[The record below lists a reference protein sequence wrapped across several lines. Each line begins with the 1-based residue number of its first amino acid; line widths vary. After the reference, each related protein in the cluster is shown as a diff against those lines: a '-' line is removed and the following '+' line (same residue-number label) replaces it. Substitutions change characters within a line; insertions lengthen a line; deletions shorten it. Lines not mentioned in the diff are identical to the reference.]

1 MREAYKVKQL
11 GLYLQHQGARVACAE
26 SCTGGLL
33 AATLTH
39 IAGASQWFEGG
50 YITYSN
56 EAKQANLGVS
66 AETLKRYG
74 AVSEETA
81 IEMANGV
88 LQSPIKA
95 DYAVSITGVAGPDGG
110 TESKP
115 VGMVCFAFAKRLD
128 SGGVH
133 SDAIT
138 RHFTGSR
145 EQIRE
150 QAVSFVLD
158 QWLAR
163 LGPNPEDSDPHLH
176 NNGDT
181 SSSTVDAE

>member
-1 MREAYKVKQL
+1 MKEAYKVKQL
-11 GLYLQHQGARVACAE
+11 GLYLQRLNARVACAE

-33 AATLTH
+33 ATALTH
-39 IAGASQWFEGG
+39 VAGASQWFEGG

-56 EAKQANLGVS
+56 AAKQNDLGVS

-88 LQSPIKA
+88 LERLKDA
-95 DYAVSITGVAGPDGG
+95 HYAVSITGVAGPEGG
-110 TESKP
+110 TDTKP
-115 VGMVCFAFAKRLD
+115 VGMVCFAFAKRLE

-138 RHFTGSR
+138 RHFTDR
-145 EQIRE
+145 
-150 QAVSFVLD
+150 
-158 QWLAR
+158 
-163 LGPNPEDSDPHLH
+163 
-176 NNGDT
+176 
-181 SSSTVDAE
+181 

>member
-1 MREAYKVKQL
+1 MKEAYKVKHL
-11 GLYLQHQGARVACAE
+11 GLYLQRLGARVACAE

-39 IAGASQWFEGG
+39 IAGASQWFERA

-56 EAKQANLGVS
+56 EAKQADLGVS

-88 LQSPIKA
+88 LERSEHA
-95 DYAVSITGVAGPDGG
+95 DYAVSITGVAGPEGG

-115 VGMVCFAFAKRLD
+115 VGMVCFAFAKRLERRGD
-128 SGGVH
+128 RKSTRLNSSHV
-133 SDAIT
+133 AI
-138 RHFTGSR
+138 S
-145 EQIRE
+145 
-150 QAVSFVLD
+150 
-158 QWLAR
+158 
-163 LGPNPEDSDPHLH
+163 
-176 NNGDT
+176 
-181 SSSTVDAE
+181 

>member
-1 MREAYKVKQL
+1 MKEAYKVKQL
-11 GLYLQHQGARVACAE
+11 GLCLQRLQARMACAE

-33 AATLTH
+33 AAALTH
-39 IAGASQWFEGG
+39 IAGASRWFEGG

-56 EAKQANLGVS
+56 EAKQSDLGVS

-88 LQSPIKA
+88 LERLAQVQ
-95 DYAVSITGVAGPDGG
+95 YAVSITGVAGPDGG

-115 VGMVCFAFAKRLD
+115 VGMVCFAFAQRLEN
-128 SGGVH
+128 GGVH
-133 SDAIT
+133 SDAVT
-138 RHFTGSR
+138 HHFTGDR

-158 QWLAR
+158 QWLLR
-163 LGPNPEDSDPHLH
+163 LGPATEDPSI
-176 NNGDT
+176 
-181 SSSTVDAE
+181 AEP